1 MKRASHKKTIFFV
14 IIVKSIIEVILLH
27 VHCTCIVTKRRI
39 YVRAEFV
46 FGLITMKYMQ
56 QYLFHL
62 MSLLLSAS
70 DIGLSLSLF
79 NGQ

>member
-39 YVRAEFV
+39 YVRAICLWFDHHELHVIVFV
-46 FGLITMKYMQ
+46 PFNVVATVCFG
-56 QYLFHL
+56 HW
-62 MSLLLSAS
+62 
-70 DIGLSLSLF
+70 SLF
-79 NGQ
+79 KSL